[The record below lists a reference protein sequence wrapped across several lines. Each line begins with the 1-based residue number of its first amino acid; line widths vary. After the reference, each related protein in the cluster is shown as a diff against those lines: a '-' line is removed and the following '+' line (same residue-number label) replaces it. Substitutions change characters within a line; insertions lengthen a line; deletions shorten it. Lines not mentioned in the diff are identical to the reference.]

1 MIYRY
6 INREGFSPFSNFK
19 MQAFQKSTDTGSIAS
34 YLNKNKNKNKMQF
47 QWSNSTPQFNFNYS
61 PDQPV
66 GYNARLSTDVA
77 NEQMELDAYEE
88 GQKYGQQFGQI
99 ANMGLDIASQLMHNH
114 QMKTQQKEQNFQNFK
129 TQLES
134 PNGNQNFANQMDFG
148 ISYRVKAFNN
158 DVTNNQNNFFNQSL
172 QNPILNQGFR
182 MNDYFQNP
190 SQYNISTQTQSTP
203 TINTSTTVPQNTTT
217 SQGVLPYLSKTFEG
231 SIKPI
236 DIKTPQ
242 APQKTTNAQKIQTGA
257 QYAGYAG
264 VGLSALGS
272 ITGNEDIAKAGTY
285 VGTTGNVV
293 GSFLQNGKVNLQGGA
308 GALGSVVGS
317 VLGTSDNAVVRA
329 AGQLAGST
337 TSIIDSVKA
346 IKTANTAIKA
356 GKTAKVGSDIAKAAK
371 AAQATKL
378 ANVTNLAGLGLSI
391 ADTALFGNQTPSE
404 YAGKKGGLT
413 QGLDIAYDAI
423 AAGIAF
429 VPVIGT
435 AASAIMAANKFLGH
449 GIKAMGGGT
458 DGMTTTDAILG
469 SSFLQA
475 TPLGMINGFGGR
487 STTAWTKDD
496 DVYARVGGSYAG
508 SNALADD
515 AVPYAGKKFGLFS
528 SSERRRR
535 ERQIQEVIRQ
545 EKILRQIGDNAE
557 RYKTLRQTM
566 QGVNSQALNN
576 VLNGGYDNTI
586 TFSKQGGLFE
596 TRLNRAKRI
605 IIETHKTIII
615 EPIEESKSSKETTN
629 IIPEGALH
637 ANLNHMNTPDI
648 TKKGIPVVDNNG
660 EQQAEIERDEII
672 FRLELTQRLEQLYKD
687 GSDKAAIIAGKLL
700 TKEILHNTEDRTGL
714 LEQFKQGGEIQI
726 AQEGIKIENELTDV
740 PDDRSMLKEWINQK
754 ILERTQSAIQKAIS
768 RKEPYMFKN
777 PNWMNCIATATDNYG
792 VPVCL
797 RNKDFM
803 ENPGN
808 WGFEEIQFGDNT
820 DSLPDGVIIQD
831 FNKPKDSKTPGHS
844 IMLVGRTETG
854 APIYS
859 YSSGRSLKE
868 DMHNQTTNYHFYR
881 WDSKT
886 KPKAYRYIGTP
897 NERKQWEEEFYKQYP
912 QIKSQQEIESHK
924 QGGSFNIIPEGALHA
939 RKNNMEGAGEDFTHK
954 GIPVIDN
961 DGNQQAEIELNEI
974 IFRLEVTKQLES
986 MKKDYEDSNKDEIAI
1001 EAGKLLVK
1009 EILNN
1014 TIDRTGLIE
1023 IIDGN
1028 N

>member
-34 YLNKNKNKNKMQF
+34 YLNENKNKNKMQF
-47 QWSNSTPQFNFNYS
+47 QWSTPQFNFNYS

-66 GYNARLSTDVA
+66 GYNARLSTDIA
-77 NEQMELDAYEE
+77 NEQMESNAYEE

-99 ANMGLDIASQLMHNH
+99 ADMGLDIASYLMRNH
-114 QMKTQQKEQNFQNFK
+114 QMKTRQKEQNFQNFK

-134 PNGNQNFANQMDFG
+134 PNSNQNFANQMGFFG
-148 ISYRVKAFNN
+148 ISSQVRAFDN
-158 DVTNNQNNFFNQSL
+158 DITNNLNNFKTDFKQSL
-172 QNPILNQGFR
+172 QNLTLNQGFR

-190 SQYNISTQTQSTP
+190 SQYNISTQTP

-217 SQGVLPYLSKTFEG
+217 
-231 SIKPI
+231 
-236 DIKTPQ
+236 
-242 APQKTTNAQKIQTGA
+242 AQKIQTGA

-272 ITGNEDIAKAGTY
+272 ITGNEDIAKVGTY

-293 GSFLQNGKVNLQGGA
+293 GNFLQNGKVNLQGGA

-317 VLGTSDNAVVRA
+317 VLGTSDNTVVRA

-337 TSIIDSVKA
+337 TSIIDSLKA

-356 GKTAKVGSDIAKAAK
+356 GKAAQAGSDVAK
-371 AAQATKL
+371 AAQAAQAAKV

-423 AAGIAF
+423 NAGIGF

-435 AASAIMAANKFLGH
+435 AAAAIMAANKLLGH

-515 AVPYAGKKFGLFS
+515 AAPYAGKKFGLFS
-528 SSERRRR
+528 GSERRKR
-535 ERQIQEVIRQ
+535 ERQIQEAMRQ
-545 EKILRQIGDNAE
+545 EKILRHIGDNAE

-615 EPIEESKSSKETTN
+615 EPIEESKSNKETTN

-637 ANLNHMNTPDI
+637 ANLNHMDTPDI

-700 TKEILHNTEDRTGL
+700 TKEILHNTEDRTRL

-726 AQEGIKIENELTDV
+726 AQKGIKIENELTDV
-740 PDDRSMLKEWINQK
+740 PD
-754 ILERTQSAIQKAIS
+754 
-768 RKEPYMFKN
+768 
-777 PNWMNCIATATDNYG
+777 
-792 VPVCL
+792 
-797 RNKDFM
+797 
-803 ENPGN
+803 
-808 WGFEEIQFGDNT
+808 
-820 DSLPDGVIIQD
+820 
-831 FNKPKDSKTPGHS
+831 
-844 IMLVGRTETG
+844 
-854 APIYS
+854 
-859 YSSGRSLKE
+859 
-868 DMHNQTTNYHFYR
+868 
-881 WDSKT
+881 
-886 KPKAYRYIGTP
+886 
-897 NERKQWEEEFYKQYP
+897 

>member
-19 MQAFQKSTDTGSIAS
+19 MQAFQKSTDTGSITS

-99 ANMGLDIASQLMHNH
+99 ANMGLDIASYLMNNH

-134 PNGNQNFANQMDFG
+134 PNRNQNFANQMGFG
-148 ISYRVKAFNN
+148 ISSKIRAFNN
-158 DVTNNQNNFFNQSL
+158 DITNNWNNFKNQSL
-172 QNPILNQGFR
+172 QNLTLNQGFK

-217 SQGVLPYLSKTFEG
+217 SQGP
-231 SIKPI
+231 IKPI
-236 DIKTPQ
+236 DIKIPQ
-242 APQKTTNAQKIQTGA
+242 APQKTTTTQKIQTGA

-285 VGTTGNVV
+285 VGTTGNIV

-317 VLGTSDNAVVRA
+317 VLGTSDNTVVRA

-337 TSIIDSVKA
+337 TSIIDSLKA
-346 IKTANTAIKA
+346 IKTANAAIKA
-356 GKTAKVGSDIAKAAK
+356 GKAAQAGSDIAKAAQ
-371 AAQATKL
+371 AAQAAKV

-423 AAGIAF
+423 NAGIGF

-435 AASAIMAANKFLGH
+435 AAAAIMAANKLLGH

-515 AVPYAGKKFGLFS
+515 AAPYAGKKFGLFS
-528 SSERRRR
+528 GSERRRR
-535 ERQIQEVIRQ
+535 ERQIQEAIRQ

-637 ANLNHMNTPDI
+637 ANLNHMDTPDI

-660 EQQAEIERDEII
+660 EQQAEIERNEII

-726 AQEGIKIENELTDV
+726 AQEGIKIE
-740 PDDRSMLKEWINQK
+740 
-754 ILERTQSAIQKAIS
+754 
-768 RKEPYMFKN
+768 
-777 PNWMNCIATATDNYG
+777 
-792 VPVCL
+792 
-797 RNKDFM
+797 
-803 ENPGN
+803 
-808 WGFEEIQFGDNT
+808 
-820 DSLPDGVIIQD
+820 
-831 FNKPKDSKTPGHS
+831 
-844 IMLVGRTETG
+844 
-854 APIYS
+854 
-859 YSSGRSLKE
+859 
-868 DMHNQTTNYHFYR
+868 
-881 WDSKT
+881 
-886 KPKAYRYIGTP
+886 
-897 NERKQWEEEFYKQYP
+897 
-912 QIKSQQEIESHK
+912 KSQQEIESHK
-924 QGGSFNIIPEGALHA
+924 QEGSFNIIPEGALHA

>member
-19 MQAFQKSTDTGSIAS
+19 MYAFQKSTDTGSIAS
-34 YLNKNKNKNKMQF
+34 YLNENKNKNKMQF
-47 QWSNSTPQFNFNYS
+47 QWSTPQFNFNYS

-66 GYNARLSTDVA
+66 GYNARLSTDIA
-77 NEQMELDAYEE
+77 NEQMESNAYEK

-99 ANMGLDIASQLMHNH
+99 ADMGLDIASYLMRNH
-114 QMKTQQKEQNFQNFK
+114 QMKTKQKEQNFQNFK

-134 PNGNQNFANQMDFG
+134 PNSNQNFANQMGFG
-148 ISYRVKAFNN
+148 INAQVIAVNN
-158 DVTNNQNNFFNQSL
+158 DVTNNWKNFKTDFNQSVK
-172 QNPILNQGFR
+172 NPTLNQGFR

-190 SQYNISTQTQSTP
+190 SQYNISTQTP
-203 TINTSTTVPQNTTT
+203 TINTSTTVPQNTTI
-217 SQGVLPYLSKTFEG
+217 SQGFLPYLSKPFER
-231 SIKPI
+231 PI
-236 DIKTPQ
+236 YIKTPQ
-242 APQKTTNAQKIQTGA
+242 AQQKTTTAQKIQTGA

-285 VGTTGNVV
+285 IGTTGNVV

-317 VLGTSDNAVVRA
+317 VLGTSDNTVVRA

-337 TSIIDSVKA
+337 TSIIDSLKA
-346 IKTANTAIKA
+346 IKTANAAIKA
-356 GKTAKVGSDIAKAAK
+356 GKAAQVGSDIAKAAK
-371 AAQATKL
+371 AAQAAKL
-378 ANVTNLAGLGLSI
+378 ANTTNLVGLGLSV

-423 AAGIAF
+423 NAGIGF

-435 AASAIMAANKFLGH
+435 AAAAIMAANKFLGH

-496 DVYARVGGSYAG
+496 DVYTRVGGSYAG

-515 AVPYAGKKFGLFS
+515 AAPYAGKKFGLFS
-528 SSERRRR
+528 GSERRKR
-535 ERQIQEVIRQ
+535 ERQIQEAIRQ

-637 ANLNHMNTPDI
+637 ANLNHMDTPDI

-726 AQEGIKIENELTDV
+726 AQKGIKIENKLIDV
-740 PDDRSMLKEWINQK
+740 PD
-754 ILERTQSAIQKAIS
+754 
-768 RKEPYMFKN
+768 
-777 PNWMNCIATATDNYG
+777 
-792 VPVCL
+792 
-797 RNKDFM
+797 
-803 ENPGN
+803 
-808 WGFEEIQFGDNT
+808 
-820 DSLPDGVIIQD
+820 
-831 FNKPKDSKTPGHS
+831 
-844 IMLVGRTETG
+844 
-854 APIYS
+854 
-859 YSSGRSLKE
+859 
-868 DMHNQTTNYHFYR
+868 
-881 WDSKT
+881 
-886 KPKAYRYIGTP
+886 
-897 NERKQWEEEFYKQYP
+897 
-912 QIKSQQEIESHK
+912 QIKPQQEIESHK